1 MLAKHNPFRTEQVL
15 RVRYRLSGTTWEDLL
30 TRLAALDCRA
40 AILGPEGSGKTTLL
54 EDLAPRL
61 RARGLRPRQVR
72 LRATERSFPRG
83 FLRRLFA
90 EVTQGDVILFDGAD
104 HLRWLAWRR
113 FLRRSRA
120 AGGLVVTS
128 HGAPLLPPL
137 IECSTSVELLE
148 GIVEELLG
156 AEAIVLRPRLPDLFQ
171 RHRGNLREVLRE
183 AYDLYAGRC
192 DCARIG

>member
-1 MLAKHNPFRTEQVL
+1 MLAKHNPFRTEQLL
-15 RVRYRLSGTTWEDLL
+15 RVRYRLSGTTWEELL
-30 TRLAALDCRA
+30 RRLAALDYRA

-54 EDLAPRL
+54 EDLALRL
-61 RARGLRPRQVR
+61 RARGLRPRQLR
-72 LRATERSFPRG
+72 LRAAELSFPRG
-83 FLRRLFA
+83 LLDRLFA
-90 EVTQGDVILFDGAD
+90 EVRRDDVILFDGAD
-104 HLRWLAWRR
+104 HLGWLAWRR
-113 FLRRSRA
+113 FRGRSRA

-128 HGAPLLPPL
+128 HTAHLLPPL

-156 AEAIVLRPRLPDLFQ
+156 AEATVLRPHLAELFE

-183 AYDLYAGRC
+183 AYDLYAGRS